1 MITSENDNK
10 IIFPQIQQDNYNN
23 ISLKLDKVITTIM
36 RKKLTVGNSLEEQKL
51 QHLKGVNCKPRFNK
65 TLKCQLSPMI

>member
-1 MITSENDNK
+1 MITSEHNNK

-36 RKKLTVGNSLEEQKL
+36 RKKSTVRNSLGEQKL
-51 QHLKGVNCKPRFNK
+51 QELKLVNWKLRLNK
-65 TLKCQLSPMI
+65 IFTQQSSR